1 MSVMTVD
8 EIPTAIS
15 QHALVLDFFCDAHRL
30 EQYLT
35 FSQSRSH
42 FLRQVKGLLHTT
54 HVLVGN
60 SDFFIVL

>member
-1 MSVMTVD
+1 MKVMALD
-8 EIPTAIS
+8 DIPTAIS
-15 QHALVLDFFCDAHRL
+15 QLMALVLAFCEAHRL

-54 HVLVGN
+54 HILVGN
-60 SDFFIVL
+60 SDFFIVF

>member
-1 MSVMTVD
+1 MVVG
-8 EIPTAIS
+8 IKPTTIS
-15 QHALVLDFFCDAHRL
+15 QLTALILAFFEAHRL

-54 HVLVGN
+54 HTLVGN
-60 SDFFIVL
+60 SDFFIIF